1 MNYRLELSASAKRY
15 LVRAPRP
22 TQLRISHRLEQLCE
36 DPMAAL
42 ISKALKGPG
51 RIRSSRL
58 GDLRILYTVDEQI
71 YLLSVSRIGPR
82 GDVYRG

>member
-1 MNYRLELSASAKRY
+1 MNYTYRLSKAAERY
-15 LVRAPRP
+15 FGRSDPS

-36 DPMAAL
+36 DPLAAL